1 MNTITK
7 TAVGTSIAALILL
20 GIVILSGA
28 SYPDSLYTYGTG
40 ISLILLLASLI
51 LYAAGW
57 GRDFWIA
64 FKQQNKYGLL
74 ILVVS
79 AILVVFPIL
88 MKYGLS

>member
-1 MNTITK
+1 MNPITK

-28 SYPDSLYTYGTG
+28 SYPDGLYTYGTG

-74 ILVVS
+74 ILAAA
-79 AILVVFPIL
+79 AILVLLPIL
-88 MKYGLS
+88 VKYCLR

>member
-20 GIVILSGA
+20 GSVMLSGA
-28 SYPDSLYTYGTG
+28 SYPDGLFTYGTG
-40 ISLILLLASLI
+40 IGLILLFASLI
-51 LYAAGW
+51 LYAVGW

-64 FKQQNKYGLL
+64 FKQQNRYGIL

-79 AILVVFPIL
+79 AILVIFPIL